1 VPLNNNGE
9 PLLGGGSGTSHP
21 PPHASSDIL
30 INPHSPSHHTQHSSS
45 HHQTSYSPVKH
56 RKRRL
61 KSSVPTFLPPLT
73 AAGGHHDLHHQFHQ
87 SASYHGS
94 QNTSARTT
102 VSAASPSKGSKRA
115 LRVHTV
121 PASMVLHTATV
132 GAPSGSSPGGQG
144 GPGQPEVGG
153 GPTNLLPS
161 SPAKSPLKKQR
172 PHSASQH
179 GGGDSSRSV
188 LLSPLHHHHHP
199 YSPSAE
205 RHQRRKQKQL
215 AHLATKAGPSVGMSP
230 EKYRTINKV
239 ETVRILRARP
249 AFYPVAPPSGRKHK
263 SKHHSSSHHH
273 TSYHHHQIHHDN
285 SSRTEHDL
293 DLPSNVLGKHIT
305 LGMDRAGDLKRKR
318 KSPVPSTNL
327 QTAANQ

>member
-1 VPLNNNGE
+1 MPLNNNGE
-9 PLLGGGSGTSHP
+9 PLLGGGGGTSHP
-21 PPHASSDIL
+21 PPHASSSDIL

-73 AAGGHHDLHHQFHQ
+73 AGGQDLHHQFHQ

-132 GAPSGSSPGGQG
+132 GAPSGSSPGGQ
-144 GPGQPEVGG
+144 PEVGG
-153 GPTNLLPS
+153 GPSLLPA

-179 GGGDSSRSV
+179 GGVDSSRSV

-215 AHLATKAGPSVGMSP
+215 AHLATKGGPAVGMSP

-263 SKHHSSSHHH
+263 SKHHSSSHH
-273 TSYHHHQIHHDN
+273 TSYHHHQIHHDP
-285 SSRTEHDL
+285 SRTEHDL